1 MSVDTRADRI
11 EATHAVG
18 TIFRRKHLFAI
29 KMDARGHCRAW
40 QRTFQLL
47 RASIRRRARFEP
59 TTASRASALLG
70 LLRRAPSTLH
80 VRLFSSRARRRREVR
95 HHRDREQTRVCR
107 PDNREKETAAS

>member
-11 EATHAVG
+11 EATHAIG

-29 KMDARGHCRAW
+29 KIDARGHCRAW

-80 VRLFSSRARRRREVR
+80 VRLFLLVRAAAARFATTA
-95 HHRDREQTRVCR
+95 DREQTRVCR